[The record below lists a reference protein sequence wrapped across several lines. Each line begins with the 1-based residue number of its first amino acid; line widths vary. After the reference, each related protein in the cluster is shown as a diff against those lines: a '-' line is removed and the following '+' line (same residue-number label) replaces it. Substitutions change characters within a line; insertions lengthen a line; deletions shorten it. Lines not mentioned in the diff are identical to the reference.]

1 MGSTEGK
8 LPLEVENK
16 ESNSD
21 NPVNSNANPK
31 RPLEET
37 PQSRK
42 SAFLSQHHRL
52 KKKISFVKTIQ
63 ELAKSLKSFNDLDSK
78 SLLWYFDLL
87 VSFLACKLGLY
98 EFMRD

>member
-21 NPVNSNANPK
+21 DPVNSNANPK

-37 PQSRK
+37 P
-42 SAFLSQHHRL
+42 
-52 KKKISFVKTIQ
+52 
-63 ELAKSLKSFNDLDSK
+63 
-78 SLLWYFDLL
+78 
-87 VSFLACKLGLY
+87 
-98 EFMRD
+98 